1 MIREAKSSDFP
12 ELLRMGRGFSE
23 SLGIP
28 LDDVSALDMA
38 ERLIDSDDAVLLIGD
53 GVMAGALAYP
63 LYFNKNVVI
72 GQELFWWVDKDKRGN
87 GVGRDILDA
96 LEQWA
101 KSVGASQLTML
112 AMQDTSPDFV
122 DQVYLHNGYKPF
134 ENAFVK
140 AF

>member
-23 SLGIP
+23 SIGIP
-28 LDDVSALDMA
+28 MDDESALDMA
-38 ERLIDSDDAVLLIGD
+38 ERLIDSDDSVLLIGD

-63 LYFNKNVVI
+63 LYFNKNIVVA
-72 GQELFWWVDKDKRGN
+72 QELFWWVDKDKRGN
-87 GVGRDILDA
+87 GIGRDILEA

-101 KSVGASQLTML
+101 LGVGAHQLMML
-112 AMQDTSPDFV
+112 AVHDTSPDFV
-122 DQVYLHNGYKPF
+122 EQVYLHNGYKPF
-134 ENAFVK
+134 ENTFVK